1 MQCGSEKIIKAEVS
15 GHASEHVNII
25 HVFHDINS
33 ILYTITNIPSNAGIL
48 LKVSHV
54 FRSGNLPFFTL
65 TSIHSIRKSTEKKK
79 KFQNKVE
86 GKRKLKTQT
95 DQKTDKSS

>member
-33 ILYTITNIPSNAGIL
+33 ILYTITNIPSNPGIL

-65 TSIHSIRKSTEKKK
+65 TSIHSIRKSTKKK
-79 KFQNKVE
+79 KEIPKQ
-86 GKRKLKTQT
+86 GGR
-95 DQKTDKSS
+95 QKKIKDSNRSKDR